1 MLKQILLKLG
11 GETLTYR
18 ETGTGPRV
26 LLLIHGNMTSSK
38 HWDLLMEN
46 FPGKYKIF
54 APDLRGFGGS
64 SYNNPVN
71 SFKDFSED
79 VRLFV
84 DALGLEKFVIAGWSA
99 GGAIAMQFVIDHPGF
114 ASRLILQGSVGI
126 KGFPMLKSDET
137 GQFVAGEFIKTRED
151 IDNDPQLQKLIN
163 AISSK
168 KREFLRAVWNKLI
181 YTQKQPDPGKYE
193 QYLDDILT
201 QKNLKDVYYSLVRF
215 NISNETNSVVPG
227 TGEVDK
233 IRIPTLIIH
242 GDRDI
247 IIPLETAKQIKN
259 GIGYNAELAVLENCG
274 HSPLTDSL
282 DRLIRLYVDFID

>member
-1 MLKQILLKLG
+1 MLKQILLKPG

-18 ETGTGPRV
+18 ETGIGPKV

-46 FPGKYKIF
+46 FPGEYKIV

-84 DALGLEKFVIAGWSA
+84 DALGLEKFSIAGWSA
-99 GGAIAMQFVIDHPGF
+99 GGAIAMQFAIDHPGF
-114 ASRLILQGSVGI
+114 VSKLILQSSVGI
-126 KGFPMLKSDET
+126 KGFHMLKSNEK
-137 GQFVAGEFIKTRED
+137 GQPVPGEFIKTRQD
-151 IDNDPQLQKLIN
+151 IDNDPQLQKIIN
-163 AISSK
+163 ANSSK
-168 KREFLRAVWNKLI
+168 NREFLRAVWNKLI
-181 YTQKQPDPGKYE
+181 YTQKQPEPEKYE

-201 QKNLKDVYYSLVRF
+201 QRNLKDIYYSLVRF
-215 NISNETNSVVPG
+215 NISNEDNRVVPG

-233 IRIPTLIIH
+233 IRVPTLVIH
-242 GDRDI
+242 GDRDF
-247 IIPLETAKQIKN
+247 IIPLETAEQIKK
-259 GIGYNAELAVLENCG
+259 GIKENAELAVLENCG

-282 DRLIRLYVDFID
+282 DRLTGLYVDFID